1 MTAVRYQ
8 IDIIWGERDRLS
20 GRTVHYLIIDNLE
33 APEIEREG
41 VLVLLGAKKDSS
53 RARQQAIELVR
64 TLWEEER
71 LPEERFAN
79 GITEESIVS
88 ISQKTENPKLTPVE
102 QGAVELCELLA
113 LQVSYQQACV
123 DAAPLVPVVRAVVEE
138 ERALSAEELEIA
150 KDKKTAKI
158 LQKVAAASADL
169 SRFREAMSGNAKL
182 ILEVIQPDSSGDVA
196 VKKSDSLG

>member
-1 MTAVRYQ
+1 M
-8 IDIIWGERDRLS
+8 S

-41 VLVLLGAKKDSS
+41 VLVLLGVKKDSL
-53 RARQQAIELVR
+53 RARHQAIELVR

-88 ISQKTENPKLTPVE
+88 ISQKTETSKLTPVE
-102 QGAVELCELLA
+102 QGAIELCELLT
-113 LQVSYQQACV
+113 LQVSYQQACLE
-123 DAAPLVPVVRAVVEE
+123 AAPLVPVVRAVVEE
-138 ERALSAEELEIA
+138 ERSLSTEELEIA
-150 KDKKTAKI
+150 KDKKTAKT
-158 LQKVAAASADL
+158 LQKVAAASAHL

-182 ILEVIQPDSSGDVA
+182 ILEVIQPDETGEVA
-196 VKKSDSLG
+196 VKKPDSLSEG